1 MGIWEKAVKR
11 ARKGGMWMVWR
22 EDYSMVRP
30 QVLVTGLGALLPV
43 NIPRSSGSW
52 RSAKFV
58 VVADYTGFKIPVLPV
73 PTFQTAIYLLILY
86 LYLYWYF
93 LSCCRASD
101 KPKVKPE
108 EVMPTIGGKV
118 RCMYNCPKDSFILD
132 FGCFSWLLSFP
143 Q

>member
-22 EDYSMVRP
+22 QDYSMVRP

-58 VVADYTGFKIPVLPV
+58 VVADYTGFKIPVLSCSY
-73 PTFQTAIYLLILY
+73 ISDSYLSFNTIFISILV
-86 LYLYWYF
+86 F
-93 LSCCRASD
+93 
-101 KPKVKPE
+101 
-108 EVMPTIGGKV
+108 
-118 RCMYNCPKDSFILD
+118 FILLQ
-132 FGCFSWLLSFP
+132 S
-143 Q
+143 QR